1 MSKKETNKNETKTKK
16 QVTKKQPKKET
27 KKVRTES
34 FLTGVKKEMKKVRW
48 PLKKEMIKY
57 SGATLFFIIFF
68 ALFFM
73 VGDLIV
79 AGIKMLV
86 A

>member
-1 MSKKETNKNETKTKK
+1 MGTKKTETKTTKEI
-16 QVTKKQPKKET
+16 TKKQTKKPKK
-27 KKVRTES
+27 KVKTES
-34 FLTGVKKEMKKVRW
+34 FMTGVKKEMKKVRW

-57 SGATLFFIIFF
+57 SCATLFFIVFF

-73 VGDLIV
+73 LGDLII